1 VAGARQGL
9 WTMRHRPEDA
19 FKCGPL
25 GLHQVLLVAKAGY
38 TGDPRVLDFP
48 STPQGTSLAAMHAL
62 ARDVGFPMIMAKRV
76 DPAAAPVVPALLHW
90 RADHFAA
97 LVRAEGGRFVIR
109 DMTFGGES
117 WVSRAALDQEASG
130 YVLVPAGPLP
140 AGWTAV
146 DAAEGSRVVGKGIN
160 TANDAERTDPC
171 CGTAGGNAGGGGA
184 PAPGE
189 SCPTCGL
196 ATYRFHLMVVSLNI
210 LDTPVW
216 YTPPRGPAP
225 RFTVTYSQR
234 EGFQPQTFAYSN
246 LGPKW
251 TFDWLSYV
259 EDDPTNGSAPAGLY
273 QRGGGHQTHTGFS
286 AGTQSYAPYKRDQA
300 ILVRTATA
308 PVQYERRLKDGSVE
322 VFGQPDGAS
331 TYPRRVFLTAWK
343 DAQGNTVTF
352 TYDASFRIVAAT
364 DALGQ
369 VTTVSYQHADP
380 LKVTKVT
387 DPFGR
392 FATFSYDTAGRLTQI
407 TDMGGLASTLTYG
420 PGDFITSLTTPYGTT
435 RFQASEL
442 GLDRSLEAID
452 PLGGRERVDYLAGP
466 SYSDPPATVP
476 VGMATWN
483 QYLGKSNTFF
493 WSKRAMA
500 TAPGDKAQAHVYH
513 WAEITGG
520 VYASGT
526 LESEKAPLE
535 GRIWY
540 NYPGQSGSNYE
551 GTGIDPTATGR
562 VLDDG
567 TSQVSKAEYNS
578 RGLVTKRIDPLG
590 REMQYSYAANGLD
603 LTEVRQK
610 VGGSADMLY
619 SATYNNQHRPLTVTD
634 AAGETT
640 TFTYNAAGQ
649 VLTVTNAKSET
660 TTYAYDTNGYLQSVT
675 GPVWGATTSYTY
687 DGYGRVRTV
696 TDSDG
701 ATQTLDYDGL
711 DRVTRTT
718 YPDTT
723 YEETVYDRLDPVQQ
737 RDRLGLWSRTTYDAL
752 RRPTATRDPQG
763 RTITQQWC
771 PCGSLDALVDAKG
784 QAARWTRD
792 IQGRVTQEH
801 RASGP
806 ATQYTYETRTSRLKT
821 VTDQK
826 GQLTTYS
833 YFLDDRL
840 QQLAFT
846 NEQIETPNVSYTF
859 ETAYPRVATMVDGT
873 GTTSYSYVPAGTLG
887 AGQVATV
894 DGPLTNDVIAY
905 TYDELGRVEE
915 RTINGS
921 ANELTYVYD
930 ALGRVTSETNVLGTF
945 VYGYDGVSGRL
956 STVTYPN
963 GQTSAY
969 SYLPTAQDHQLETIH
984 HKYPGGA
991 TLSKFNYT
999 YDTVGNIQTWRQQAD
1014 SDPAV
1019 EWQYDYDRV
1028 GQLLSAIK
1036 QTTDPTPTALTRYG
1050 YAYDLAG
1057 NRTAEQIDGVVTGA
1071 SYNSL
1076 NQLVS
1081 QQPGGALRFAGT
1093 LNEPATVTVAGTA
1106 VSVTPDNRFEGPAT
1120 VTSGTSVVTVT
1131 AQDGSG
1137 NLRTNQYEVSQS
1149 GASKT
1154 FTYDANGN
1162 LISDG
1167 SRTFEWDARNELVA
1181 VNVGTHRSEFTYDG
1195 EQRRVR
1201 LIEKENGVTQS
1212 DARVLWCETEICE
1225 ERAADGI
1232 TIARRRFSLGEQTN
1246 GQARLF
1252 TSDHIG
1258 SVREVNDNVGT
1269 LLGRYAFDPWGRRT
1283 VTAGS
1288 DPTTVGF
1295 TGHLTHLASSL
1306 SLTLYRAYDADF
1318 GRWLSTDPLGD
1329 VDGPNRYLYVLNRPI
1344 ETVDL
1349 FGDQALPRPG
1359 PVPRG
1364 GGVGVPGM
1372 PSVRVMVDLDV
1383 RESPYPRDKPKEC
1396 DSWRQ
1401 RWGCLASAHLTPT
1414 TAHPNRNQVGF
1425 IVYALGYGQTQP
1437 EAEEAARRNVQ
1448 HAVPSHWTKTWW
1460 YVRHVN
1466 KIRIVKCWRQ

>member
-1 VAGARQGL
+1 MCVKAAGIRRTMVRVLVVAQGLAGWPVAASASAPPMPLPTAGQAEASEGVQVNRTVPVVTPPPARPVFSAVVTDAEIARARVFAEPLLAVGPTTPDENRALADALTQYLEAGTPELTGVLDAFLARYPRSAWRASLLTQLGGVLQRTGYVSRALVFWEEAWRLLRAAEDRRTRELADRAVGGLFELNAKLGRADMLEELFRQIAGRDLTGSATEQVAGARQGL

-273 QRGGGHQTHTGFS
+273 QRGGGHQTHTGYS

-300 ILVRTATA
+300 ILVRTATS

-331 TYPRRVFLTAWK
+331 TYPRRVFLTAVK
-343 DAQGNTVTF
+343 DPQGNTATF
-352 TYDASFRIVAAT
+352 TYDSQFRVVAAT

-369 VTTVSYQHADP
+369 VTTVSYTHADP

-392 FATFSYDTAGRLTQI
+392 FATFSYDTSGRLTQI
-407 TDMGGLASTLTYG
+407 TDMGGLASTFTYATN
-420 PGDFITSLTTPYGTT
+420 DFITSLTTPYGTT

-452 PLGGRERVDYLAGP
+452 PQGGRERVDYLAGP
-466 SYSDPPATVP
+466 SFSDPPTTVP
-476 VGMATWN
+476 VGMSTWN

-540 NYPGQSGSNYE
+540 SYPGQSSANYE
-551 GTGIDPTATGR
+551 GTGVEPTATGR

-567 TSQVSKAEYNS
+567 TSQVSKAEYNT

-590 REMQYSYAANGLD
+590 RETQYTYAANGLD
-603 LTEVRQK
+603 VAEVRQK
-610 VGGSADMLY
+610 VSGSTELLY
-619 SATYNNQHRPLTVTD
+619 SATYNSQHRPLTVTD

-675 GPVWGATTSYTY
+675 GPVSGATTSYTY
-687 DGYGRVRTV
+687 DAYGRVRTV

-701 ATQTLDYDGL
+701 ATQTVDYDGF
-711 DRVTRTT
+711 DRVTRVT

-723 YEETVYDRLDPVQQ
+723 YEETVYDRLDPVQR
-737 RDRLGLWSRTTYDAL
+737 RDRLGRWSRTTYDAL
-752 RRPTATRDPQG
+752 RRVTATTDPQG
-763 RTITQQWC
+763 STVTQQWC
-771 PCGSLDALVDAKG
+771 SCGSLDALVDAKG
-784 QAARWTRD
+784 QATRWTRD

-806 ATQYTYETRTSRLKT
+806 ATQYSYETRTSRLKT
-821 VTDQK
+821 VTDRK
-826 GQLTTYS
+826 GQVTTYS
-833 YFLDDRL
+833 YLLDDAL

-846 NEQIETPNVSYTF
+846 NEAIDTPDVSYTH
-859 ETAYPRVATMVDGT
+859 EAAYPRVATMVDGT
-873 GTTSYSYVPAGTLG
+873 GTTSYTYKATGTLG
-887 AGQVATV
+887 AGQLATV

-905 TYDELGRVEE
+905 AYDELGRVVE
-915 RTINGS
+915 RSINGS
-921 ANELTYVYD
+921 ANELTYIYD

-945 VYGYDGVSGRL
+945 TYGYDGVSGRL
-956 STVTYPN
+956 ASVTYPN
-963 GQTSAY
+963 GQTSVY
-969 SYLPTAQDHQLETIH
+969 SYLPTVQDHRLQTMH
-984 HKYPGGA
+984 HKYAGGA
-991 TLSKFNYT
+991 TLSKFDYT
-999 YDTVGNIQTWRQQAD
+999 YDPFGNIQTWRQQAD

-1019 EWQYDYDRV
+1019 EWRYGYDRADH
-1028 GQLLSAIK
+1028 LISAVK
-1036 QTTDPTPTALTRYG
+1036 QTTGSTPSVLKRYG

-1057 NRTAEQIDGVVTGA
+1057 NRTAEQIDGVATGA
-1071 SYNSL
+1071 IYNSL

-1093 LNEPATVTVAGTA
+1093 VDEPATMTVAGAPVT
-1106 VSVTPDNRFEGPAT
+1106 VTPDNRFDGPAS
-1120 VTSGTSVVTVT
+1120 VGSGTSVVTLT
-1131 AQDGSG
+1131 ALDGSG

-1149 GASKT
+1149 GAT
-1154 FTYDANGN
+1154 TTLTYDANGN
-1162 LISDG
+1162 LTADG
-1167 SRTFEWDARNELVA
+1167 TRTFEWDARDQLVA
-1181 VNVGTHRSEFTYDG
+1181 VTVGTHRSEFTYDG
-1195 EQRRVR
+1195 NQRRVR
-1201 LIEKENGVTQS
+1201 V
-1212 DARVLWCETEICE
+1212 V
-1225 ERAADGI
+1225 
-1232 TIARRRFSLGEQTN
+1232 
-1246 GQARLF
+1246 
-1252 TSDHIG
+1252 
-1258 SVREVNDNVGT
+1258 
-1269 LLGRYAFDPWGRRT
+1269 
-1283 VTAGS
+1283 
-1288 DPTTVGF
+1288 
-1295 TGHLTHLASSL
+1295 
-1306 SLTLYRAYDADF
+1306 
-1318 GRWLSTDPLGD
+1318 
-1329 VDGPNRYLYVLNRPI
+1329 
-1344 ETVDL
+1344 
-1349 FGDQALPRPG
+1349 
-1359 PVPRG
+1359 
-1364 GGVGVPGM
+1364 
-1372 PSVRVMVDLDV
+1372 
-1383 RESPYPRDKPKEC
+1383 
-1396 DSWRQ
+1396 
-1401 RWGCLASAHLTPT
+1401 
-1414 TAHPNRNQVGF
+1414 
-1425 IVYALGYGQTQP
+1425 
-1437 EAEEAARRNVQ
+1437 
-1448 HAVPSHWTKTWW
+1448 
-1460 YVRHVN
+1460 
-1466 KIRIVKCWRQ
+1466 